1 MRPFEVD
8 DISSADMAKVQTLT
22 AEYRDH
28 QKKSLRE
35 SSNDYNHMQDK

>member
-1 MRPFEVD
+1 MEVD

-28 QKKSLRE
+28 QKKSSRE
-35 SSNDYNHMQDK
+35 RLECYNHMQDK